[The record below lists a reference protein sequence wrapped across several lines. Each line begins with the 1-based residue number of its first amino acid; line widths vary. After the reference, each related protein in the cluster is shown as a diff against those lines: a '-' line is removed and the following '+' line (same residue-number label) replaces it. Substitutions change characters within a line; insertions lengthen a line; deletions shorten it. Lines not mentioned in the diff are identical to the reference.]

1 VSKRIKTRGIKSNK
15 AYTVI
20 ELAEVAGVST
30 ATVRSWLK
38 AGMPRVDDTRPTLIL
53 GFQALDFI
61 QTRQKKAKRPLA
73 DGQFFC
79 MRCKAQR
86 AAYGA
91 MADYLPASL
100 NGGSLKTLC
109 EVCGGACSRTISA
122 AQLRSFEA
130 VLSICQIVPEGA
142 ASADSPHTK

>member
-38 AGMPRVDDTRPTLIL
+38 AGMPRVDDTRPTLIM

-73 DGQFFC
+73 VGQFFC

-91 MADYLPASL
+91 MADHVPASGK
-100 NGGSLKTLC
+100 GGSLKTLC
-109 EVCGGACSRTISA
+109 AVCGGACSRNISA
-122 AQLRSFEA
+122 AQLRAFST
-130 VLSICQIVPEGA
+130 VLSICQIAREGA
-142 ASADSPHTK
+142 ENTDPPHTK